1 MGLYKSRAVVFKDS
15 TTTRGLDMNDDEMRE
30 MIEDLPMQMV
40 EANRIWT
47 HPQFLVSD
55 VCKITGTTPKALE
68 HFVNPK
74 RDLVRLIGRHV
85 NPGTGRRRVFT
96 GGQVLMIAAAYAMT
110 RIGFPQ
116 RWVRTLA
123 DDVERRALFRAM
135 PGGDGKTGMMIAT
148 YPMNSGD
155 DWAVTRLF
163 NEMEKE
169 PELPVAVHLL
179 DVDRLIDQV
188 TAQLTAMIED
198 EEVPDFSV
206 PDPKPEPN
214 WFGPNGGNRSWEKS
228 ESGRWVYVGL
238 TEEETDEMLEMQGS
252 EIQGDELVIVGEGRR
267 GGERFLE
274 LHDKHERARH
284 EIIQKEGREKM
295 RALGLTVEDD

>member
-1 MGLYKSRAVVFKDS
+1 MVFKDS
-15 TTTRGLDMNDDEMRE
+15 TTMRGLDMTDDEMRE

-47 HPQFLVSD
+47 HPQFLVAD

-68 HFVNPK
+68 HFVSPK
-74 RDLVRLIGRHV
+74 RDLVRLIGPHV

-123 DDVERRALFRAM
+123 DSVERRALNRTV
-135 PGGDGKTGMMIAT
+135 PGGHWQTGLMIAT
-148 YPMNSGD
+148 YPMNEGD
-155 DWAVTRLF
+155 DWAVIHLF
-163 NEMEKE
+163 NEIEKE
-169 PELPVAVHLL
+169 PVLPVAVHLL

-188 TAQLTAMIED
+188 KAQLEAMIAD
-198 EEVPDFSV
+198 DEVPDFTV
-206 PDPKPEPN
+206 PDSKPEPN
-214 WFGPNGGNRSWEKS
+214 WYGPNGGNRSFEKS

-238 TEEETDEMLEMQGS
+238 TEAETNELLECNGY
-252 EIQGDELVIVGEGRR
+252 EIQGDDLVIVGEMQRSGTRY
-267 GGERFLE
+267 LE
-274 LHDKHERARH
+274 LVDKHERERL
-284 EIIQKEGREKM
+284 KRCGM
-295 RALGLTVEDD
+295 TMDDDD